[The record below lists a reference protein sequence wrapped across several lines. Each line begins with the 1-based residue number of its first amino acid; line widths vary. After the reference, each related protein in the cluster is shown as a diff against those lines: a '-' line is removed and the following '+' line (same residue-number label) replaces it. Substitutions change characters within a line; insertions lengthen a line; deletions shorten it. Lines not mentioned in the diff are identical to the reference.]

1 MVLFCWR
8 RNRHDALF
16 RYAPRA
22 NVVQA
27 LVAYT
32 QVASPLEDSR
42 REHEFAPSPLV
53 DLSMTWALQRSF
65 VSGSIVGAH
74 TPMQL
79 AEVMV
84 VTAA

>member
-1 MVLFCWR
+1 
-8 RNRHDALF
+8 
-16 RYAPRA
+16 
-22 NVVQA
+22 
-27 LVAYT
+27 
-32 QVASPLEDSR
+32 
-42 REHEFAPSPLV
+42 
-53 DLSMTWALQRSF
+53 MTWALQRSF